1 MEKYEIW
8 QVTEISV
15 ELKIIKDRIK
25 LFLLMKIDYDSL
37 NKFLQ
42 IGIHSKLNID
52 SMEFEKVRKYLDNT

>member
-15 ELKIIKDRIK
+15 ELKIMKDRIK
-25 LFLLMKIDYDSL
+25 LFLLMKIDYDYL

-42 IGIHSKLNID
+42 IRIHSKLNID
-52 SMEFEKVRKYLDNT
+52 SMEFEKSQKIFG